1 MADTAQ
7 KKPLWKRP
15 LVYVI
20 FGLILLACFIAIG
33 LFRTSP
39 LVGSKK
45 LDLAGYSFLLPDQW
59 DVRLEK
65 EVAVFY
71 NDDESGAPIG
81 MARLIN
87 RELKTSEFG
96 KVFSFASV
104 ANEEQT
110 LSGYP
115 APLCAQRYDE
125 DDSTKV
131 LYVFSELPNPAPY
144 YVAVYFEDSSV
155 SKEQQERILK
165 SFYIPDAGSHP
176 PAKNI
181 PAPPEETA
189 QKDSFY
195 TVEKNGEIAVF
206 HPERLENTITQIQSG
221 QPASLRM
228 LSYRIE
234 GNTWILEDWKHID
247 YDGDKTR
254 LYRYYQMQDG
264 LYGYNNNPTELK
276 DIALTKDEEAKT
288 VSFTAIDV
296 KKGELTE
303 PIVSYPMNSLKENT
317 GGSFSGISSSED
329 VAGNVVFSS
338 SVTIHSGQKVT
349 HPRTGEKVVV
359 DPYAKRY
366 GYAKYL
372 DKPISCKIYRTKTG
386 YRAVASCGGTVLLE
400 QYLRTERD
408 KDYAISVI
416 KAYGG

>member
-1 MADTAQ
+1 MADIVQ

-15 LVYVI
+15 LGYIILGV
-20 FGLILLACFIAIG
+20 ILLVCFAAIG

-39 LVGSKK
+39 LAGSKK
-45 LDLAGYSFLLPDQW
+45 LDLAGYSFLLPSQW

-71 NDDESGAPIG
+71 ADDESGAPVG
-81 MARLIN
+81 MARLVN
-87 RELKTSEFG
+87 QELSTSEFG
-96 KVFSFASV
+96 KIFSFETVAS
-104 ANEEQT
+104 EEQT
-110 LSGYP
+110 LSSYP
-115 APLCAQRYDE
+115 ASLFMQRYDE
-125 DDSTKV
+125 DDSAKI

-144 YVAVYFEDSSV
+144 YVAVYFEESSV
-155 SKEQQERILK
+155 SQEQRERILK
-165 SFYIPDAGSHP
+165 SFDVPDVGSRP

-206 HPERLENTITQIQSG
+206 YPERLETAITQIQAG
-221 QPASLRM
+221 QPTSLRM
-228 LSYRIE
+228 LSYHIE

-247 YDGDKTR
+247 FDGDKTR

-264 LYGYNNNPTELK
+264 LYGYNNNPAELT
-276 DIALTKDEEAKT
+276 DIKLTKDEEAKT
-288 VSFTAIDV
+288 VSFTATDA
-296 KKGELTE
+296 KKGKLTE
-303 PIVSYPMNSLKENT
+303 PIVSYPMDSLKENA

-366 GYAKYL
+366 GYAQFL